1 MPAASRHAKPKKHAR
16 PAKRRVPVLAVAAL
30 ACAAVA
36 FICLHGGSAAP
47 APAHDANHVA
57 TGMSTGQV
65 TLDARQVEYHVQ
77 IQHRMA
83 AQRKHLAAV
92 AAARLARER
101 AARQVQ
107 PTAPP
112 TPPASLT
119 GISAG
124 GSDPAASALGKCVRD
139 TEEGGSYAWGRG
151 NGGGA
156 YQFLLGTWEKYGGAA
171 SEYGVAGAAY
181 QNQVF
186 DNAVRAGG
194 ASNWTD
200 YDGC

>member
-16 PAKRRVPVLAVAAL
+16 PAKRRLPVLAAATTL
-30 ACAAVA
+30 ACLAVA

-47 APAHDANHVA
+47 APAHDATHVA
-57 TGMSTGQV
+57 SGMSAGQV

-92 AAARLARER
+92 AAARLARKR
-101 AARQVQ
+101 AASAAAS
-107 PTAPP
+107 PSALPA
-112 TPPASLT
+112 PPAST
-119 GISAG
+119 ISTG

-156 YQFLLGTWEKYGGAA
+156 YQFLLGTWEKYGGTA
-171 SEYGVAGAAY
+171 SQYGVAGAAY

>member
-1 MPAASRHAKPKKHAR
+1 MPAASRHAKPKKQAR
-16 PAKRRVPVLAVAAL
+16 PAKRRVPVLAAAAL
-30 ACAAVA
+30 ACLAAA

-47 APAHDANHVA
+47 ASTHDMNHVA
-57 TGMSTGQV
+57 SAIAGEQV

-77 IQHRMA
+77 IQHRMT

-92 AAARLARER
+92 AAARLARQR
-101 AARQVQ
+101 AA
-107 PTAPP
+107 TAAASQSPPP
-112 TPPASLT
+112 TPPAST
-119 GISAG
+119 ISAG
-124 GSDPAASALGKCVRD
+124 GSDPAGSALGSCVRD
-139 TEEGGSYAWGRG
+139 AEEGGSYAWGRG

-156 YQFLLGTWEKYGGAA
+156 YQFLLGTWEKYGGTA
-171 SEYGVAGAAY
+171 SEYGEAGAAY

-186 DNAVRAGG
+186 DNAVHAGG